1 MAAEPNLYWN
11 LRRYRSRNYSKARD
25 LTQFCLSNDFKPH
38 SQKGGGERFR
48 ILISTCDDLPM
59 SAESQLRQLQ
69 MQDDASL
76 RADVRALGELLGQSL
91 IRQEGKALFDLVERV
106 RAAVRS
112 GSAEAELKSVNVEQ
126 AEQLVRAFSTYFHL
140 ANVAEQVHRSRV
152 LAKERE
158 ESGSWIAQAIG
169 KIEKARESGYEFTVD
184 DLKNWLDGFSVRP
197 VFTAHPT
204 EASRR
209 SVLNKL
215 ALISDLLE
223 TANSKRKESRLSEAI
238 DLLWQTDELRVERP
252 LVIDEAVNALYYLDD
267 LFRFTIPEV
276 LEEFANE
283 ISKLGVEIPPNAKP
297 LSFGTWI
304 GGDRDGNPNV
314 TPDVTRETIVVQV
327 GHAIR
332 VITEAMSKLR
342 QSLSVSTRI
351 IEVSDELRES
361 VEKDLANIPE
371 FEPRYRR
378 LNAREPYR
386 LKTTAIVHK
395 LELTRKRHA
404 AGAPHVPGRDYDNTQ
419 ELLDDLYVM
428 RDSLLRNRG
437 ELIAHGELER
447 VIRVVN
453 AFGLIHATMDVREH
467 SQMHHAAISNF
478 GIDSNYPNL
487 SPEQRFDILISELS
501 TSALR
506 APKGLDTQSAK
517 TLDTFKAIHEL
528 ITQFGPEVIETY
540 IISMT
545 KSPADVI
552 AAVVLAKE
560 AGLIDIQNNVAK
572 IGFVPLL
579 ETVAELRAADSIL
592 DKLLSNPIY
601 RKLISLRDDVQEVM
615 LGYSDSNK
623 DAGIATSQWEIH
635 QAQRRLRDTAMK
647 YGVKLRL
654 FHGRGGSVGRGG
666 GPTYDALIALP
677 WGSLDG
683 QIKMTEQGEV
693 ISDKYSIPMLAREN
707 VELTLAAALEATVL
721 NRGPRQ
727 PKEALTKWNDCM
739 ETISENAFQRYR
751 GLVTHPDLPSYFY
764 ASTPVEQLG
773 DMFLGSR
780 PSRRQGA
787 NDGIENLRA
796 IPWVFGWTQSR
807 QIVPGWYGVG
817 SGLKAARE
825 SGKASVLKEML
836 SDWHFFKTF
845 ISNVEMTMAKT
856 DMKMAEHY
864 VKTLVPVELHHFFHD
879 IKAEFELT
887 SREINELRGNDNL
900 LGDQPLLA
908 RTLQIRDQY
917 LAPLHMMQVNLL
929 ERVRQAGESSDPSL
943 RRALLLTINGVALGL
958 RNTG

>member
-1 MAAEPNLYWN
+1 
-11 LRRYRSRNYSKARD
+11 
-25 LTQFCLSNDFKPH
+25 
-38 SQKGGGERFR
+38 
-48 ILISTCDDLPM
+48 M

-76 RADVRALGELLGQSL
+76 RSDVRALGDLLGQSL
-91 IRQEGKALFDLVERV
+91 IRQEGQDLLDLVEKV

-112 GSAEAELKSVNVEQ
+112 GQSENTLKDVNVDQ
-126 AEQLVRAFSTYFHL
+126 AVQLVRAFSTYFHL

-152 LAKERE
+152 LENERAA
-158 ESGSWIAQAIG
+158 SGSWIHQAVD
-169 KIEKARESGYEFTVD
+169 KIEEARKSGHEIATEE
-184 DLKNWLDGFSVRP
+184 LQQWLTDFSVRP

-209 SVLNKL
+209 SVLSKL
-215 ALISDLLE
+215 GQISDLLE
-223 TANSKRKESRLSEAI
+223 APASRVRDARLSETI

-267 LFRFTIPEV
+267 LFRLTAPEV
-276 LEEFANE
+276 LDEFAVE
-283 ISKLGVEIPPNAKP
+283 VARLGVTIPPTAKP

-332 VITEAMSKLR
+332 VISEAMAQLR

-351 IEVSDELRES
+351 INVSEELRAS
-361 VEKDLANIPE
+361 VDKDLANIPE
-371 FEPRYRR
+371 FEARYRR

-386 LKTTAIVHK
+386 LKTTAIVHR

-404 AGAPHVPGRDYDNTQ
+404 AGAPHVPGRDYANTE
-419 ELLDDLYVM
+419 ELLADLNIM
-428 RDSLLRNRG
+428 RDSLLKNHG
-437 ELIAHGELER
+437 ELIARGQLER
-447 VIRVVN
+447 IIRTVS

-467 SQMHHAAISNF
+467 SQVHHAALANF
-478 GIDSNYPNL
+478 GIAADYATQDPDT
-487 SPEQRFDILISELS
+487 RFNTLISELES
-501 TSALR
+501 KTLR
-506 APKGLDTQSAK
+506 SPKDLDAQSAK
-517 TLDTFKAIHEL
+517 TLDTFRAIDEL
-528 ITQFGPEVIETY
+528 IAQFGPEVIETY

-545 KSPADVI
+545 KQPDDLL
-552 AAVVLAKE
+552 AAAVLAKE
-560 AGLIDIQNNVAK
+560 AGLLDLNTGIAK
-572 IGFVPLL
+572 IGFAPLL
-579 ETVAELRAADSIL
+579 ETVAELRAADVIL
-592 DKLLSNPIY
+592 EKLLSNATY
-601 RKLISLRDDVQEVM
+601 RKLVALRGDEQEVM

-635 QAQRRLRDTAMK
+635 QAQRRLRDVAMK

-693 ISDKYSIPMLAREN
+693 ISDKYSIPLLAREN

-727 PKEALTKWNDCM
+727 PKEALKQWNECM
-739 ETISENAFQRYR
+739 ELISENSFQQYR
-751 GLVTHPDLPSYFY
+751 KLVSHKDLPEYFY
-764 ASTPVEQLG
+764 ASTPTEQLG

-825 SGKASVLKEML
+825 SGQSEVLKQML
-836 SDWHFFKTF
+836 NEWHFFKTF

-856 DMKMAEHY
+856 DLDMASHY
-864 VKTLVPVELHHFFHD
+864 VTSLVPAELHHFLDD

-887 SREINELRGNDNL
+887 SREINALRGNENL

-917 LAPLHMMQVNLL
+917 LEPLHMMHVNLL
-929 ERVRQAGESSDPSL
+929 SRVRESGEEADPLL

>member
-1 MAAEPNLYWN
+1 
-11 LRRYRSRNYSKARD
+11 
-25 LTQFCLSNDFKPH
+25 
-38 SQKGGGERFR
+38 
-48 ILISTCDDLPM
+48 M

-76 RADVRALGELLGQSL
+76 RSDVRALGELLGQSL
-91 IRQEGKALFDLVERV
+91 IRQEGKVLLDLVEKV
-106 RAAVRS
+106 RAAVRAGNGES
-112 GSAEAELKSVNVEQ
+112 ELKDVNVEQ
-126 AEQLVRAFSTYFHL
+126 AVQLVRAFSTYFHL

-152 LAKERE
+152 LESERV
-158 ESGSWIAQAIG
+158 ESGSWIAQAVK
-169 KIEKARESGYEFTVD
+169 KIEEARNSGLEIKSE
-184 DLKNWLDGFSVRP
+184 DLSKWLSDFSVRP

-209 SVLNKL
+209 SVLSKL

-223 TANSKRKESRLSEAI
+223 TPAGRTRDARLSEAI

-267 LFRFTIPEV
+267 LFRLTVPEV
-276 LEEFANE
+276 LDEFAVE
-283 ISKLGVEIPPNAKP
+283 LARLGVTIPPTAKP
-297 LSFGTWI
+297 LTFGTWI

-332 VITEAMSKLR
+332 VISEAMAQLR
-342 QSLSVSTRI
+342 QSLSISTRI
-351 IEVSDELRES
+351 IGVSPELKES
-361 VEKDLANIPE
+361 VERDLANIPE
-371 FEPRYRR
+371 FEARYRR

-386 LKTTAIVHK
+386 LKTTAIVHR

-404 AGAPHVPGRDYDNTQ
+404 AGAPHVPGRDYANTE
-419 ELLDDLYVM
+419 ELLADLNIM
-428 RDSLLRNRG
+428 RESLLANHG
-437 ELIAHGELER
+437 ELIATGQLER
-447 VIRVVN
+447 IIRTVS

-467 SQMHHAAISNF
+467 SQVHHAALANF
-478 GIDSNYPNL
+478 GISSDYLELDPDTRFNTLVKELESSTLREPKNL
-487 SPEQRFDILISELS
+487 DE
-501 TSALR
+501 
-506 APKGLDTQSAK
+506 QSAK
-517 TLDTFKAIHEL
+517 TLDTFRAINEL
-528 ITQFGPEVIETY
+528 IAQFGPEVIETY
-540 IISMT
+540 IVSMT
-545 KSPADVI
+545 KKPDDLL

-560 AGLIDIQNNVAK
+560 AGLVDINNGLAK
-572 IGFVPLL
+572 IGFAPLL
-579 ETVAELRAADSIL
+579 ETVAELRAADVIL
-592 DKLLSNPIY
+592 EKLLSNQTY
-601 RKLISLRDDVQEVM
+601 RKLVSLREDVQEVM

-635 QAQRRLRDTAMK
+635 QAQRRLRDTAMR

-727 PKEALTKWNDCM
+727 TKENLQQWNECM
-739 ETISENAFQRYR
+739 ELISESSFQRYR
-751 GLVTHPDLPSYFY
+751 NLVSHEDLPAYFY
-764 ASTPVEQLG
+764 SSTPTEQLG

-825 SGKASVLKEML
+825 AGHTEVLKQML
-836 SDWHFFKTF
+836 HEWHFFKTF

-856 DMKMAEHY
+856 DLKMAQHY
-864 VKTLVPVELHHFFHD
+864 VESLVPSELRHFFTD

-887 SREINELRGNDNL
+887 SREINGLRGNEDL

-929 ERVRQAGESSDPSL
+929 QRVREAGEEADPLL
-943 RRALLLTINGVALGL
+943 RRALLLTINGIALGL

>member
-1 MAAEPNLYWN
+1 
-11 LRRYRSRNYSKARD
+11 
-25 LTQFCLSNDFKPH
+25 
-38 SQKGGGERFR
+38 
-48 ILISTCDDLPM
+48 LPV

-76 RADVRALGELLGQSL
+76 RSDVRALGDLLGQSL
-91 IRQEGKALFDLVERV
+91 IRQEGKDLLDLVEKV

-112 GSAEAELKSVNVEQ
+112 GQSESALKDVNVDQ
-126 AEQLVRAFSTYFHL
+126 AVQLVRAFSTYFHL

-152 LAKERE
+152 LENERS
-158 ESGSWIAQAIG
+158 ESGSWIHQAVD
-169 KIEKARESGYEFTVD
+169 KIEEARKSGHEINIE
-184 DLKNWLDGFSVRP
+184 DLQQWLADFSVRP

-209 SVLNKL
+209 SVLSKL
-215 ALISDLLE
+215 GQISDLLE
-223 TANSKRKESRLSEAI
+223 APASRVRDARLSETI

-267 LFRFTIPEV
+267 LFRLTVPEV
-276 LEEFANE
+276 LDEFSVEVAR
-283 ISKLGVEIPPNAKP
+283 LGVTIPPTAKP

-332 VITEAMSKLR
+332 VISEAMSQLR

-351 IEVSDELRES
+351 INVSDALRDS

-371 FEPRYRR
+371 FEARYRR

-386 LKTTAIVHK
+386 LKTTAIVHR

-404 AGAPHVPGRDYDNTQ
+404 AGAPHVPGRDYANTE
-419 ELLDDLYVM
+419 ELLADLNIM
-428 RDSLLRNRG
+428 RDSLLENHG
-437 ELIAHGELER
+437 ELIARGQLER
-447 VIRVVN
+447 IIRTVS

-467 SQMHHAAISNF
+467 SQMHHAALANF
-478 GIDSNYPNL
+478 GIANDYATLDPSK
-487 SPEQRFDILISELS
+487 RFDILIAELESES
-501 TSALR
+501 LR
-506 APKGLDTQSAK
+506 APKDLDAQSAK
-517 TLDTFKAIHEL
+517 TLDTFRAIDEL
-528 ITQFGPEVIETY
+528 IAQFGPEVIETY

-545 KSPADVI
+545 KQPDDLL
-552 AAVVLAKE
+552 AAAVLAKE
-560 AGLIDIQNNVAK
+560 AGLIDIKAGIAK
-572 IGFVPLL
+572 IGFAPLL
-579 ETVAELRAADSIL
+579 ETVAELRAADVIL
-592 DKLLSNPIY
+592 EKLLSNPTY
-601 RKLISLRDDVQEVM
+601 RKLVTLRGDEQEVM

-635 QAQRRLRDTAMK
+635 QAQRRLRDVAMK
-647 YGVKLRL
+647 YDVKLRL

-727 PKEALTKWNDCM
+727 PKEALSQWNDCM
-739 ETISENAFQRYR
+739 ELISENSFQQYR
-751 GLVTHPDLPSYFY
+751 KLVSHKDLPAYFY
-764 ASTPVEQLG
+764 ASTPTEQLG

-825 SGKASVLKEML
+825 AGKTDVLRQML
-836 SDWHFFKTF
+836 NEWHFFKTF

-856 DMKMAEHY
+856 DLDMASHY
-864 VKTLVPVELHHFFHD
+864 VNSLVPQELRHFLD
-879 IKAEFELT
+879 NIKAEFELT
-887 SREINELRGNDNL
+887 SREINALRGNENL

-917 LAPLHMMQVNLL
+917 LEPLHMMQVNLL
-929 ERVRQAGESSDPSL
+929 SRVRESGEEADPLL

>member
-1 MAAEPNLYWN
+1 
-11 LRRYRSRNYSKARD
+11 
-25 LTQFCLSNDFKPH
+25 
-38 SQKGGGERFR
+38 
-48 ILISTCDDLPM
+48 M

-76 RADVRALGELLGQSL
+76 RSDVRGLGELLGKSL
-91 IRQEGKALFDLVERV
+91 IRQEGKDLFDLVEKV

-112 GSAEAELKSVNVEQ
+112 GHGESELKNVSVDQ
-126 AEQLVRAFSTYFHL
+126 AVQLVRAFSTYFHL

-152 LAKERE
+152 LENERA
-158 ESGSWIAQAIG
+158 ESGSWIAQAVD
-169 KIEKARESGYEFTVD
+169 KIEAAKKSGIEFKLE
-184 DLKNWLDGFSVRP
+184 DLKDWLADFSVRP

-209 SVLNKL
+209 SVLSKL

-223 TANSKRKESRLSEAI
+223 APAGRVRDARLSEAI

-267 LFRFTIPEV
+267 LFRLTVPEV
-276 LEEFANE
+276 LDDFATE
-283 ISKLGVEIPPNAKP
+283 VARLGVTISPTAKP

-332 VITEAMSKLR
+332 VISEAMSKLR

-351 IEVSDELRES
+351 INVSQELKDS
-361 VEKDLANIPE
+361 VEKDLSNIPE
-371 FEPRYRR
+371 FEARYRR

-404 AGAPHVPGRDYDNTQ
+404 AGAPHVPGRDYANTD
-419 ELLDDLYVM
+419 ELLADLNLM
-428 RDSLLRNRG
+428 RDSLLENHG
-437 ELIAHGELER
+437 ELIARGELER
-447 VIRVVN
+447 IIRTVT

-467 SQMHHAAISNF
+467 SQMHHAALANF
-478 GIDSNYPNL
+478 GIAADYANQE
-487 SPEQRFDILISELS
+487 PEKRFDLLISELES
-501 TSALR
+501 QTLR
-506 APKGLDTQSAK
+506 APKNLDAQSAK
-517 TLDTFKAIHEL
+517 TLDTFRAINEL
-528 ITQFGPEVIETY
+528 IAQFGPEVIETY

-545 KSPADVI
+545 KQPEDLL
-552 AAVVLAKE
+552 AAAVLAKE
-560 AGLIDIQNNVAK
+560 AGLIDIKAGVAK
-572 IGFVPLL
+572 IGFAPLL
-579 ETVAELRAADSIL
+579 ETVAELRAADVIL
-592 DKLLSNPIY
+592 EKLLANPTY
-601 RKLISLRDDVQEVM
+601 RKLVSLRNDEQEVM

-635 QAQRRLRDTAMK
+635 QAQRRLRDVAMK
-647 YGVKLRL
+647 HGVKLRL

-693 ISDKYSIPMLAREN
+693 ISDKYSIPTLAREN

-727 PKEALTKWNDCM
+727 SEEHLRQWNECM
-739 ETISENAFQRYR
+739 ELISENSFQKYR
-751 GLVTHPDLPSYFY
+751 NLVSHQDLPAYFY
-764 ASTPVEQLG
+764 SSTPVEQLG

-817 SGLKAARE
+817 TGLKAARE
-825 SGKASVLKEML
+825 AGKTNVLKQML
-836 SDWHFFKTF
+836 EDWHFFKTF
-845 ISNVEMTMAKT
+845 VSNVEMTMAKT

-864 VKTLVPVELHHFFHD
+864 VNTLVPTELRHFFSD

-887 SREINELRGNDNL
+887 SQEINALRGNQDL

-929 ERVRQAGESSDPSL
+929 ERVRAAGDDADPLL